1 MLLFIDNARHAN
13 IMRHR
18 KDRNEKLFSCMHFFF
33 IIFWTNKNHEMST
46 YLSF

>member
-13 IMRHR
+13 ILRHR

-33 IIFWTNKNHEMST
+33 Y
-46 YLSF
+46 YLLDKQKP

>member
-18 KDRNEKLFSCMHFFF
+18 KDRNEKLFSCMHFFL
-33 IIFWTNKNHEMST
+33 
-46 YLSF
+46 LSSGQTKTMK